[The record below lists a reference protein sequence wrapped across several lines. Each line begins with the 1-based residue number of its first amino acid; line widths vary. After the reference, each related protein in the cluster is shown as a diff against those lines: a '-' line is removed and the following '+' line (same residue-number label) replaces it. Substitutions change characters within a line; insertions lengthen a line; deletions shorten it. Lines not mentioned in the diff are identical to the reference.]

1 MSKDRQQLVELVA
14 AEVVRLLQGQQTG
27 KAAPRADVRPPVGI
41 CTGDYS
47 KFPELAG
54 RLYGTSDLP
63 VESAAASTVQ
73 QIPTPVMTLS
83 GIVTANQLQ
92 QAWGASGDGTAMLA
106 QDARLT
112 PLANDLARQHPQ
124 RVRRVSVDAAVG
136 TGETNARWLWWADGH
151 CAAAQSI
158 IARRASRFAAVASP
172 ASPGSLPQVVR
183 DLAVA
188 IKAGQ
193 AHGALLIVRSAARAI
208 CYANRCASL
217 RAVVGTCGEAVEEGI
232 AELGANILV
241 IEYPH
246 VGPLAMEAM
255 VDRILTRAPAAPTL
269 TQRDLA
275 DLHRCG

>member
-1 MSKDRQQLVELVA
+1 MELVA
-14 AEVVRLLQGQQTG
+14 AEVVRLLRGQEAG
-27 KAAPRADVRPPVGI
+27 AVVPRADVRPPVGI

-54 RLYGTSDLP
+54 RLYGTTDPP
-63 VESAAASTVQ
+63 VESGTASTVQ
-73 QIPTPVMTLS
+73 QVPTPVMTLS

-92 QAWGASGDGTAMLA
+92 QAWDASGDGTAMLA

-124 RVRRVSVDAAVG
+124 RVRRVSVDAAEAS
-136 TGETNARWLWWADGH
+136 TGEKSARWLWWADGY

-172 ASPGSLPQVVR
+172 ASPGSLPQVIR
-183 DLAVA
+183 DLAAA

-208 CYANRCASL
+208 CYANRCESL

-255 VDRILTRAPAAPTL
+255 VDRILAHAPSSPTL